1 VKPTKRYTRIAN
13 TYGMWGALRTLNEA
27 FLRTLNEAF
36 LRTLNEDGAVRL
48 DERNQHKGSLRF
60 ETGKAREVCQTN
72 ISMT

>member
-1 VKPTKRYTRIAN
+1 MKPTKRYTRIAN
-13 TYGMWGALRTLNEA
+13 TYGMWGA
-27 FLRTLNEAF
+27 LRTLNEAF